1 MKFLVTGG
9 AGFIG
14 SNLVEELVKTNEVIV
29 VDNLHT
35 GSLKNLK
42 EFKNKIKFI
51 NKSCGEITSEEIG
64 EIDGIFHLGIPS
76 SSPMYKEDRSLVGK
90 AINDFLN
97 ILELARRENC
107 KIVFAS
113 SSSIYNGNPVP
124 WKEDMDIKVTDF
136 YTEARYAME
145 RLADLYHQ
153 LHSVEWIGLRFFS
166 VYGPKERYKGKYANL
181 VSQFLWAM
189 KKNETPVIYGDG
201 EQRRDFIYVKDVVNA
216 CVLAMNSDKI
226 GIFNVGT
233 GKDYSLNELIDILND
248 TLEKNIEPKYVEN
261 PIKNYVQNT
270 KANTEKAKKELGF
283 EYKYSLK
290 EGIEK
295 LISEK
300 T

>member
-14 SNLVEELVKTNEVIV
+14 SNLVERLVENNRVVV

-35 GSLKNLK
+35 GSLENLK
-42 EFKNKIKFI
+42 EFEIEFI
-51 NKSCGEITSEEIG
+51 NKSCGEITLEDIG
-64 EIDGIFHLGIPS
+64 EIDGIFHIGIYS

-124 WKEDMDIKVTDF
+124 WREDMDIKVTDF

-153 LHSVEWIGLRFFS
+153 LHGVEWIGLRFFS
-166 VYGPKERYKGKYANL
+166 VYGPRERYKGKYANL

-233 GKDYSLNELIDILND
+233 GKDYSLNELIDILNNALGKD
-248 TLEKNIEPKYVEN
+248 IEPKYVEN

-270 KANTEKAKKELGF
+270 KADTEKAKKELGF

-295 LISEK
+295 LLSEK
-300 T
+300 I